1 MTQGRP
7 ARRSASASTYT
18 RDARAQVQ
26 NAVRQIVLI
35 DGDEF
40 ARLIVREKVGTRVQ
54 ATIEVQGLDEGV
66 FQA

>member
-1 MTQGRP
+1 
-7 ARRSASASTYT
+7 
-18 RDARAQVQ
+18 
-26 NAVRQIVLI
+26 VRQIVLI